1 LLKPDQTEATEFA
14 PAMDETAVAGK
25 PVQVGFDGGRL
36 TYDADGAPITIRVHP
51 TFFGM

>member
-1 LLKPDQTEATEFA
+1 MLKPDQTEATEFA

-36 TYDADGAPITIRVHP
+36 TYDPDGAP
-51 TFFGM
+51 